1 MRSWSNRGRAQL
13 TLLLFVLALT
23 SFSRKTSQ
31 SPSSEA
37 SSTTICLLSSDSL
50 KMMNLYFL
58 LSFRSL

>member
-1 MRSWSNRGRAQL
+1 ML
-13 TLLLFVLALT
+13 TVLLLDVALM

-31 SPSSEA
+31 SCSDEA

-50 KMMNLYFL
+50 KMMNLCFL